1 MGQIC
6 FKKKKP
12 YVSAITLNDFNIQS
26 LIGQGQ
32 SANVFQVEQKN
43 NGQLFAM
50 KVMEKNWI
58 TKNKQ
63 VVNVKNERDVLAQSK
78 NPFLVKLHHCFQS
91 NSHVFLIMDLVQGG
105 ELYHHLNRE
114 EEVFTEQR
122 VKFYAAELIC
132 ALESLHK
139 EGIAYR
145 DLKPENILIGSD
157 GHIRLTDFGLV
168 KMNISKKKDGK
179 TSTFCGTPE
188 YLAPEILKD
197 EGYGKAVDWWSLG
210 ILIYEMLV
218 GLPPFYSE
226 NLNVMYQKILTAPLK
241 FPPGLSLSVRGL
253 ISELLN
259 RDPAKRLGSGGD
271 DSSPIKKHKFFEKLD
286 WEKVFNKE
294 MTPTFKPE
302 VKNPTDTRFFDREF
316 TEENLA
322 ESVPE
327 ISFMGRDSNAFKGF
341 TFEEEVEGI
350 GNVKNF

>member
-145 DLKPENILIGSD
+145 DLKPENILID
-157 GHIRLTDFGLV
+157 DEGHLKLADFGLA
-168 KMNISKKKDGK
+168 KPLKKQNR
-179 TSTFCGTPE
+179 TFSFCGSPE
-188 YLAPEILKD
+188 YLSPEVIERK
-197 EGYGKAVDWWSLG
+197 GYGTATDLWALG
-210 ILIYEMLV
+210 VILYEMLH
-218 GLPPFYSE
+218 GLPPFYSS
-226 NLNVMYQKILTAPLK
+226 NRKRMFDMILHDNFTFSEDLSDECK
-241 FPPGLSLSVRGL
+241 SFISGLL
-253 ISELLN
+253 IKVPML
-259 RDPAKRLGSGGD
+259 RLGSGEDGFAE
-271 DSSPIKKHKFFEKLD
+271 IKSHPFFRGIDWNKVLD
-286 WEKVFNKE
+286 REY
-294 MTPTFKPE
+294 KPE
-302 VKNPTDTRFFDREF
+302 YIPKIQNSNKQIEQEQFSKIQSFQNDF
-316 TEENLA
+316 TTNQ
-322 ESVPE
+322 
-327 ISFMGRDSNAFKGF
+327 
-341 TFEEEVEGI
+341 EVFVGLDYDY
-350 GNVKNF
+350 NQN